1 MNEDER
7 FRTVLKIIGLESIQ
21 TFCRDLTAEEN
32 ERLNKYRSE
41 FASPTMME
49 QNK

>member
-7 FRTVLKIIGLESIQ
+7 FRTVLKIIGLEDVQ
-21 TFCRDLTAEEN
+21 TFYRDLTAEEN

-41 FASPTMME
+41 FARPATTE
-49 QNK
+49 QDR